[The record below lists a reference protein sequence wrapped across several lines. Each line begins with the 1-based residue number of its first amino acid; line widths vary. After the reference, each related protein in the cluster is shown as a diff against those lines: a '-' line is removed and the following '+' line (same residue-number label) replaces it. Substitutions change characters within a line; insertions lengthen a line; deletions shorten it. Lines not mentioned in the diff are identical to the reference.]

1 MRYLCVI
8 LSLAI
13 WKGVLYLDKI
23 KNKSNLSKRLET
35 TKRIEQFDACAKK
48 LLSEKIILAWI
59 LKSCVEEFKD
69 CSIQWIMTEGIVDD
83 IEVSTQAVDMDEED
97 ITEAELSG
105 SNTENNSIKEGKIF
119 YDIRF
124 DAKAPNA
131 DDYIHLIINL
141 EAQKG
146 EKLSYPLLKRA
157 VYYVSR
163 MISSQK
169 NTVFYKTNYKNIR
182 KVYSIWVIMNSNK
195 ENTITKYSMHEQSIV
210 GNVHANVSDYDL
222 MSIYMIRLGRTI
234 DETNESILRL
244 LGTIFKSRN
253 NRDQERILEEEY
265 NIPMIISRKGEVNDM
280 SSLGE
285 GIYEEGVE
293 EGIEK
298 GIERSIK
305 TLLVKG
311 KSVEEVADLLDV
323 DIDKV
328 KAIEEQMLVDV

>member
-59 LKSCVEEFKD
+59 LKSCVKEFKD

-141 EAQKG
+141 EAQKD

-169 NTVFYKTNYKNIR
+169 NTVFYKMNYKNIR

-253 NRDQERILEEEY
+253 NSDQERILEEEY

-298 GIERSIK
+298 GIEQSIQ

-328 KAIEEQMLVDV
+328 KAIEERMLVDV